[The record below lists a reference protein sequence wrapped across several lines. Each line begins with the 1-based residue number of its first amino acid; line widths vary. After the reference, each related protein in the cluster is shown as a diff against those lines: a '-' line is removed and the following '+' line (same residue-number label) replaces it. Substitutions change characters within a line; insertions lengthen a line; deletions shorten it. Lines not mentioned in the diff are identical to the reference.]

1 MNVCYFILNLEVYSL
16 FNDLRTQEEELPY
29 FVQRVLVCI
38 CFNQTQKENMAQK
51 PTATLTLNAVQA
63 YM

>member
-1 MNVCYFILNLEVYSL
+1 MNECLLLYFESRGL
-16 FNDLRTQEEELPY
+16 F
-29 FVQRVLVCI
+29 FVQRFKNTRRRITLFCTKSFGV